1 MKQINIIKS
10 RFDTEISTE
19 TFIVDGIDCFIHDI
33 IKQYI
38 SLKNENNKLNNSNIE
53 LSYNVIDIES
63 INRYD
68 FFNKIKERILF
79 EEDMNKTAK
88 ARLEKLQKH
97 ADKHRKK

>member
-10 RFDTEISTE
+10 RFGTEISTE
-19 TFIVDGIDCFIHDI
+19 TFIVDGIDCFIQDVMEH
-33 IKQYI
+33 YI
-38 SLKNENNKLNNSNIE
+38 SLKNDNNKLNNSNIRVHYE
-53 LSYNVIDIES
+53 IVDIES

-68 FFNKIKERILF
+68 FFNKIKERVLF
-79 EEDMNKTAK
+79 ESDINDKAK